1 MPSSWRLLAQQLD
14 VRPMSARSL
23 VLTTMLGTHPPR
35 LPPQAFMAVG
45 ELFEVP
51 EGTIRTALS
60 RMAAD
65 GEVVVLDGRYQMSDT
80 FSARQAALDSGRRA
94 RHEPW
99 DGSWWAAVVL
109 SERRPLADRRAFR
122 TDMNR
127 ALMGELRPDVWVRPA
142 NIALPIDDVN
152 VFVSRGQLDREGGR
166 QLARSLWDL
175 EASEASLRRLIDHAT
190 AAGELL
196 AAGGPHALS
205 QSFIVSVAVARAL
218 AAEPQLPNELVGE
231 DWPADE
237 LRRQYDELERLHGSV
252 LRQFISSHLEQ
263 GEPYAGLE

>member
-1 MPSSWRLLAQQLD
+1 VPSGWKVLAQRLN

-23 VLTTMLGTHPPR
+23 VLTTLLGSHPPR
-35 LPPQAFMAVG
+35 LPPQALVAVG

-51 EGTIRTALS
+51 DGTIRTALS

-65 GEVVVLDGRYQMSDT
+65 GELVVADGRYQMSGT

-122 TDMNR
+122 TDMTR

-142 NIALPIDDVN
+142 NLDLAIDDSS
-152 VFVSRGQLDREGGR
+152 VFVSRGPLDLDAGR
-166 QLARSLWDL
+166 QLAGSLWDL
-175 EASEASLRRLIDHAT
+175 QPLEASLRQLISEAIG
-190 AAGELL
+190 AVELL
-196 AAGGPHALS
+196 AAGGSAALA

-218 AAEPQLPNELVGE
+218 AAEPQLPNDLVGAG
-231 DWPADE
+231 WPADE

-252 LRQFISSHLEQ
+252 LHQFLTTHLVQ
-263 GEPYAGLE
+263 D